1 MDGMAAA
8 WRTGRC
14 PEPQL
19 KYRCRNCEFRLGN
32 GRQKDDGF
40 HACWGKLAEPDPHLF
55 SLYQLYSVKR
65 PDNRQALLADQKIEQ
80 GQTSLYDIEES
91 ELSGE
96 HQHRQRIQLECQRSG
111 EEWIDPKLAE
121 RIDRLSTPVAFVDFE
136 TILMTMP
143 WYAGCRPGQ
152 VLPFQF
158 SAHILHRNG
167 QVQHREWLNLR
178 DEVPTLE
185 FIRQLKSALGDVPSI
200 MVYTDY
206 EVRILKE
213 ALAFPVREGTAAMR
227 AYREMI
233 RGRGAE
239 CATTKEA
246 LANMLRE
253 YVTLDTISQF
263 IIFEH
268 WRSRLLGK
276 QNSRKMVNRD
286 TT

>member
-1 MDGMAAA
+1 MDGMATA
-8 WRTGRC
+8 WRSGRC

-55 SLYQLYSVKR
+55 SLYQLYSVR
-65 PDNRQALLADQKIEQ
+65 PPDNRQALLADQKIEQ

-96 HQHRQRIQLECQRSG
+96 HQHRLRIQLECQRSG

-121 RIDRLSTPVAFVDFE
+121 RIDRLLWPVAFLDFE

-143 WYAGCRPGQ
+143 WYAGCKPGQ

-167 QVQHREWLNLR
+167 RVQHREWLNLR

-200 MVYTDY
+200 LVYTDY

-246 LANMLRE
+246 LANLLRE

-268 WRSRLLGK
+268 WRQRLDL
-276 QNSRKMVNRD
+276 
-286 TT
+286 T